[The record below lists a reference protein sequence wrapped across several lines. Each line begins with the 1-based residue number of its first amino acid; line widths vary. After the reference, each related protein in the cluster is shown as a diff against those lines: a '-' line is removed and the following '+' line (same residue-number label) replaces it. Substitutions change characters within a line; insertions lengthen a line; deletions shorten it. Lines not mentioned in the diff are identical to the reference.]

1 MAHLHEDSGDA
12 LDLPLPGWIAPR
24 CKADPKLKNVTWMLE
39 PLVSSLQSFCTSEK
53 MLLTP
58 TESPSRRHAKTLQET
73 FDLVLLDLLSLLC
86 IVGNPILDVYL
97 GRVYNV
103 LCRLRFER
111 DSDHPWE
118 APVAQPPIECA
129 ALLRFHVHLTKSRL
143 YALKVTWPATSA
155 TWTIRRSFSHFS
167 NLRRDLTAI
176 FHQLQL
182 PLFQLRRILPT
193 AVDSSLS
200 VGSTVAEDIV
210 ASFSSSRAY
219 RQDAFSNLV
228 EHLMHVRWL
237 CYQCHDPGHPAL
249 DDAFALVLAL
259 LDSFLE
265 VPSTIPRRSP
275 SMVVNEIDNP
285 IHVDR
290 APAVHSDATKQV
302 EVCHWPKQPDVVS
315 CLAHRPSCH
324 RARSLSFC
332 FEYLNIMSAIHVIAH
347 DEAPHYAV

>member
-1 MAHLHEDSGDA
+1 M
-12 LDLPLPGWIAPR
+12 
-24 CKADPKLKNVTWMLE
+24 
-39 PLVSSLQSFCTSEK
+39 
-53 MLLTP
+53 
-58 TESPSRRHAKTLQET
+58 
-73 FDLVLLDLLSLLC
+73 
-86 IVGNPILDVYL
+86 VGNSILDVYL

-111 DSDHPWE
+111 DGDHVWE

-129 ALLRFHVHLTKSRL
+129 ASLRFHVHPTKSRF

-155 TWTIRRSFSHFS
+155 TWNIRHSFSHFS

-182 PLFQLRRILPT
+182 PLFQLRWILRSALAQPWPKKSWHHSR
-193 AVDSSLS
+193 AV
-200 VGSTVAEDIV
+200 V
-210 ASFSSSRAY
+210 AY

-249 DDAFALVLAL
+249 DDAFALVFAL

-275 SMVVNEIDNP
+275 SMVVNNIDNP
-285 IHVDR
+285 SRVDC

-315 CLAHRPSCH
+315 PACT
-324 RARSLSFC
+324 RSLSFC
-332 FEYLNIMSAIHVIAH
+332 LEYLNFMSAIDVIAH
-347 DEAPHYAV
+347 DEAPHGPQLCSLGHKAGSTE